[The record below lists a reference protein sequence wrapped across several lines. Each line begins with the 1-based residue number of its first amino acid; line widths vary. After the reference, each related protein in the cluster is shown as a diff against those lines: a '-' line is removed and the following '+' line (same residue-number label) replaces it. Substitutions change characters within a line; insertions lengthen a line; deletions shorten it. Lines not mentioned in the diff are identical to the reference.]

1 MTNVSVWMQ
10 WNSWCLHPE
19 QTTYSTRTRL
29 LQKCCWMYEGF
40 RCIRDVWSKLKQ
52 MRFNERDSNLSGKC
66 SHIIEQLLSSASSDT
81 SADVSPNT
89 HIEKMMN
96 RGTVFVD
103 EEWMHFSVCQYKHLQ
118 RLKTKLTL
126 LAVITCYLEP
136 KTESKEGQMWAWTTK
151 PVLSVI
157 FF

>member
-1 MTNVSVWMQ
+1 MQ

-19 QTTYSTRTRL
+19 KTTYSTRTRL

-89 HIEKMMN
+89 QTEKMMN

-103 EEWMHFSVCQYKHLQ
+103 DEWMHFSVCQYKHLQ

-126 LAVITCYLEP
+126 LAVITW
-136 KTESKEGQMWAWTTK
+136 SQMLFRAKNRFKRRTNHFSYSAVPITYG
-151 PVLSVI
+151 P
-157 FF
+157 FY